1 MSSGGGGGGGG
12 CRSRVSMSADVN
24 ERAIVVDVIVVVVVV
39 ETKMIT
45 NKQKKSAD
53 RPRSTG
59 FALFCVL
66 VCYPHRYPHRYPTPL
81 PPTPFWLRVVGSFF
95 LFVVRAASIVFA
107 NRRRQPMPP
116 PPHSLLQPL
125 PDQLFGFIV
134 DCTLPSFASVVV
146 FSSCFAVPFHR
157 RPTRRCVS
165 TSSLVDIVIG
175 RDPIRFRFYA
185 HCFVF
190 GFVLASNIV
199 PYSAN
204 QLELWDSAS
213 WNDLRFNSIQW
224 FDPQSQP
231 WPLSL

>member
-45 NKQKKSAD
+45 NTKKSAD

-116 PPHSLLQPL
+116 PPLPSPTLTRSAVWFHCRLHFTEFRFCRCVLLPVSL
-125 PDQLFGFIV
+125 FRFIV
-134 DCTLPSFASVVV
+134 GLRVGAC
-146 FSSCFAVPFHR
+146 R
-157 RPTRRCVS
+157 RRR
-165 TSSLVDIVIG
+165 
-175 RDPIRFRFYA
+175 
-185 HCFVF
+185 
-190 GFVLASNIV
+190 
-199 PYSAN
+199 
-204 QLELWDSAS
+204 
-213 WNDLRFNSIQW
+213 
-224 FDPQSQP
+224 
-231 WPLSL
+231 